1 MNEVLPFPMSAH
13 GPTWSVGAIRAQAR
27 STDMFRTCF
36 PDSTLMLILAAGLFA
51 FPASGSAQTETDLAA
66 IEQAALDYIQGYYS
80 GNPERMERALHPD
93 LAKRIVRNPPSGG
106 DAELEQMDAATLI
119 DIARSMGQ
127 RPVPEEQWV
136 DDVTI
141 LDVYENVA
149 SVRVDAAQ
157 WIDYL
162 HLARWN
168 GEWKIVNVLWE
179 MHPSG

>member
-1 MNEVLPFPMSAH
+1 MRSAIATILFTLVL
-13 GPTWSVGAIRAQAR
+13 
-27 STDMFRTCF
+27 
-36 PDSTLMLILAAGLFA
+36 LAASSATPEVA
-51 FPASGSAQTETDLAA
+51 FSQTPADSAA

-93 LAKRIVRNPPSGG
+93 LAKRIVRTAPDGQSSLDQMTATTLVEITGRM
-106 DAELEQMDAATLI
+106 AE
-119 DIARSMGQ
+119 
-127 RPVPEEQWV
+127 RPVPEEAWE

-141 LDVYENVA
+141 LDIFGNVA
-149 SVRVDAAQ
+149 SVRVDATQ

-179 MHPSG
+179 MRPGG